1 MNDELLNLLF
11 DEIKLCKSQINVLQ
25 TNIDNLQKE
34 QKILKECMCS
44 CKKHSITLHKTVY
57 NADSVTQNENV
68 FNPETLRILVFNSFD
83 EKQFDP
89 LIDTYIT
96 KYKSVIKT
104 FKFLSISERTVIPVI
119 IIPTVPEIPEKDEW
133 KEKEQKE
140 NYKKLHNEFLTIYQN
155 TVSFGNKYTYVTPY
169 KTYKTAFEFL
179 KDVALDFNIPKKIKY
194 NIRYQLFIDGTSIG
208 FLMLAPLKGNSDAR
222 FIYVCTDARQYHSSN
237 PNNKHEWIN
246 ESPLKSMCIVHVH
259 IKIIATLGAHFI
271 TM

>member
-34 QKILKECMCS
+34 QKILKESMCS

-89 LIDTYIT
+89 LIDTYVT

-104 FKFLSISERTVIPVI
+104 FKFLSISEHTIIPVI
-119 IIPTVPEIPEKDEW
+119 IIPSVPEVAEKDEW
-133 KEKEQKE
+133 KEIKRKEF
-140 NYKKLHNEFLTIYQN
+140 YTKLHNDFLTIYQK
-155 TVSFGNKYTYVTPY
+155 TVSFGNKYTYVTPD

-179 KDVALDFNIPKKIKY
+179 KDVGSPVNISKNKIR
-194 NIRYQLFIDGTSIG
+194 IQYQLFIDGTSFG
-208 FLMLAPLKGNSDAR
+208 FLMLAPLKGISDAR

-259 IKIIATLGAHFI
+259 T
-271 TM
+271 

>member
-34 QKILKECMCS
+34 QKILKESMCS
-44 CKKHSITLHKTVY
+44 CKKHSIKTV
-57 NADSVTQNENV
+57 
-68 FNPETLRILVFNSFD
+68 FNTETLRTLAFNSFH

-104 FKFLSISERTVIPVI
+104 FKFLSISERTIIPVI

-133 KEKEQKE
+133 KENKRKEF
-140 NYKKLHNEFLTIYQN
+140 YTKLHNDFLTIYQKN
-155 TVSFGNKYTYVTPY
+155 VSFGNKYTYVTPD

-179 KDVALDFNIPKKIKY
+179 KDVGSPVNISKNKIR
-194 NIRYQLFIDGTSIG
+194 IQYQLIVDGTSVG
-208 FLMLAPLKGNSDAR
+208 FSFEVPQKGINYRGLPPQEGINDSR
-222 FIYVCTDARQYHSSN
+222 FNHVCSNAQQYHSSIT
-237 PNNKHEWIN
+237 KHKHSEWIN
-246 ESPLKSMCIVHVH
+246 ESPLKSMYVLRIPCSASPHPYCF
-259 IKIIATLGAHFI
+259 TDL
-271 TM
+271 

>member
-34 QKILKECMCS
+34 QKILKESMCS
-44 CKKHSITLHKTVY
+44 CKKHSIK
-57 NADSVTQNENV
+57 AV
-68 FNPETLRILVFNSFD
+68 FHTETLRTLAFNSFH

-104 FKFLSISERTVIPVI
+104 FKFLSLSERTVIPVI
-119 IIPTVPEIPEKDEW
+119 IIPTVPEVPEKDEW

-179 KDVALDFNIPKKIKY
+179 KDVALDVNIPKIKY
-194 NIRYQLFIDGTSIG
+194 NIRYQLFVDGTSFG
-208 FLMLAPLKGNSDAR
+208 FRIVVPQKGNNDAR
-222 FIYVCTDARQYHSSN
+222 FIHVCTNARQYRSSN
-237 PNNKHEWIN
+237 SNRYDEWIN
-246 ESPLKSMCIVHVH
+246 ESPLKSMFIV
-259 IKIIATLGAHFI
+259 KIHT
-271 TM
+271 

>member
-34 QKILKECMCS
+34 QKILKESMCS

-119 IIPTVPEIPEKDEW
+119 IIPTVPEVPEKDEW
-133 KEKEQKE
+133 KETKRIEF
-140 NYKKLHNEFLTIYQN
+140 YTKLHNDFLTIYQN
-155 TVSFGNKYTYVTPY
+155 TVSFGNKYTYVTPD

-179 KDVALDFNIPKKIKY
+179 KDVALDVNIPKIKY
-194 NIRYQLFIDGTSIG
+194 NIRYQLFVDGISFG
-208 FLMLAPLKGNSDAR
+208 FRIVVPQKGNYDAR
-222 FIYVCTDARQYHSSN
+222 FIHVCTNARQYCSSN
-237 PNNKHEWIN
+237 SNRYDEWIN
-246 ESPLKSMCIVHVH
+246 ESPLKSMFIV
-259 IKIIATLGAHFI
+259 KIHT
-271 TM
+271 

>member
-34 QKILKECMCS
+34 QKILKESMCS
-44 CKKHSITLHKTVY
+44 CKKHSIKTV
-57 NADSVTQNENV
+57 
-68 FNPETLRILVFNSFD
+68 FNTETLRTLAFNSFH

-104 FKFLSISERTVIPVI
+104 FKFLSLSERTVIPVI
-119 IIPTVPEIPEKDEW
+119 IIPTVPEVPEKDEW

-140 NYKKLHNEFLTIYQN
+140 NYKKLHNEFLTIYQK
-155 TVSFGNKYTYVTPY
+155 TVSFGNKYTYVTPD

-179 KDVALDFNIPKKIKY
+179 KDVALDFNIPKKLKY

-208 FLMLAPLKGNSDAR
+208 FHIVVPLKGKNDR
-222 FIYVCTDARQYHSSN
+222 PFVHVCTNARQYRSN
-237 PNNKHEWIN
+237 PDIHNEWIN
-246 ESPLKSMCIVHVH
+246 ESPLKSMRIVQ
-259 IKIIATLGAHFI
+259 INT
-271 TM
+271 